1 MNNDLHNHIVPG
13 PYELW
18 FRKEMLEKLLKTE
31 KEVRMLG
38 DDKKYSLIQDDELL
52 LIRRLWMF
60 EENDWE
66 DSVSKIYKD
75 VYFKSL
81 KIGKDDIG
89 MFDNEDLAILSELC
103 EEENVELDML
113 LSLLSV
119 ERSMHGMLVR
129 PKIHDKIERILRK
142 DWYSKEFILE
152 EIMKGESLEDILVK
166 ENDI

>member
-1 MNNDLHNHIVPG
+1 
-13 PYELW
+13 
-18 FRKEMLEKLLKTE
+18 
-31 KEVRMLG
+31 
-38 DDKKYSLIQDDELL
+38 
-52 LIRRLWMF
+52 MF